1 MRALVTLLVALGATS
16 TAEAQIAGGGSA
28 VGDSLAARI
37 AAAAALPALAEE
49 IRGAGVSDQDLAAV
63 LAVLGEKSVPATDAR
78 RALEEEWKA
87 AREHGPV
94 PGLGRFVRG
103 RLDEGLRGE
112 ALAAAIRREHA
123 RRGTGGD
130 QAGRPSRRHDGNT
143 APSPADKRRAT
154 PAERPKSE
162 HR

>member
-1 MRALVTLLVALGATS
+1 MRPLATIIFALGATS
-16 TAEAQIAGGGSA
+16 AAQAQVADGRMEGA
-28 VGDSLAARI
+28 DSLAARI

-49 IRGAGVSDQDLAAV
+49 IRGAGVSQPDLAAV
-63 LAVLGEKSVPATDAR
+63 LAVLAERKLPATDAR
-78 RALEEEWKA
+78 SVLEEEWKA

-103 RLDEGLRGE
+103 RLDEGLRGQ
-112 ALAAAIRREHA
+112 ALADAIRREHV

-130 QAGRPSRRHDGNT
+130 QSGRASRREGGTT
-143 APSPADKRRAT
+143 APSPADKRRGA
-154 PAERPKSE
+154 PAGRPKSE